1 MSYFKTAVCA
11 IGRLENK
18 YAREFVDHYLK
29 LGFMTVII
37 ADNNHDGEEHF
48 EDVLQDYIDNGSVK
62 ILDYRN
68 MIGYQMQCYT
78 ELYKRFKDEY
88 DAVLLVDFDEFLVLE
103 HDKTIS
109 EYISRFPNDWQAILI
124 NWDCK
129 VDSGLIHY
137 DPRPLVER
145 FTESLNPIDKCV
157 QYSNIPENAHIKGLI
172 KCGLD
177 NVFWHSNPH
186 VPNTN
191 LVCYNASGIRCSNA
205 PWQPIDYRMARLL
218 HFTTKSCEEYCNK
231 LLRGT
236 PDRTYDVFLKT
247 YVGRYWRY
255 NERTEEKVRFFEE
268 KGYSGV

>member
-1 MSYFKTAVCA
+1 MSLNVALIA
-11 IGRLENK
+11 IGRMENL
-18 YAREFVDHYLK
+18 YAREFVEHYKK
-29 LGFMTVII
+29 LGFSNVII
-37 ADNNHDGEEHF
+37 MDNNHDGEEHF
-48 EDVLQDYIDNGSVK
+48 EDVLQDYVDQGFVIVEN
-62 ILDYRN
+62 YRN
-68 MIGYQMQCYT
+68 QIKPQMRGYTT
-78 ELYKRFKDEY
+78 EYNKIKNKY

-172 KCGLD
+172 KGGLD

-218 HFTTKSCEEYCNK
+218 HFTTKTAEEYCTK

-236 PDRTYDVFLKT
+236 PDRPYDVFLKT
-247 YVGRYWRY
+247 YVGRFWRY
-255 NERTEEKVRFFEE
+255 NERTDEKVKFFEE